1 MNTDKA
7 YLLGLIIGGGIFGN
21 AEDVFRIKLPYKKWG
36 SYLENPQR
44 AGQIASDIL
53 SRVGQMFR
61 AIYGLSVQYETT
73 PGGTWV
79 ILCEGDTA
87 LVKAELNHYGIAA
100 EGEIRGSADI
110 ELLVADLIDDNL
122 KRRFIA
128 GLADTIGSM
137 AKSQRRFSDEHQILS
152 FEIKGYNFKFVCE
165 LCRLL
170 YSINCIPDQVNWNH
184 PNIHCPSD
192 PYYRQWNK
200 GFKLRVLL
208 DQYARFG
215 AFAFRTKA
223 ESSNENRRLQREQ
236 HEAKRCETREI
247 HVTPSTVHL
256 AENDPRLPDVIKGGH
271 YVHFRHFCAV
281 LGCEHAPYNEICPIL
296 NKNLGELIN
305 PFPILTKGDIT
316 KIDDIIRNN
325 ELMANRTYTKHQVSV
340 RSLLQAYANDR
351 DALLYG
357 ENNNV
362 GYPINEILKATAY
375 IIADDSELFGNR
387 PRGGYIE
394 ILESHTTNDPALWVE
409 VCMPDLLTPL
419 VVAGNGRGALI
430 GAVNPSVYSRLVSRD
445 ATNPYKILVRSITE
459 EDLLNAE

>member
-36 SYLENPQR
+36 SYLSNPQR
-44 AGQIASDIL
+44 AGQIATDIL
-53 SRVGQMFR
+53 RRVGQMFR

-79 ILCEGDTA
+79 ILCEGDTST
-87 LVKAELNHYGIAA
+87 VKADLNHYGISA
-100 EGEIRGSADI
+100 EGEIRGNADI

-192 PYYRQWNK
+192 PYYSQWNK
-200 GFKLRVLL
+200 GFKLRILL
-208 DQYARFG
+208 DPYARFG

-223 ESSNENRRLQREQ
+223 ESSNENRSLQREQ
-236 HEAKRCETREI
+236 HEAEKCETREI
-247 HVTPSTVHL
+247 HITPSTVHP
-256 AENDPRLPDVIKGGH
+256 AENDARLPDVIRGGH
-271 YVHFRHFCAV
+271 YIHFRHFCAV
-281 LGCEHAPYNEICPIL
+281 LGCEHAPYNVICPIL
-296 NKNLGELIN
+296 NQNLGLLIN
-305 PFPILTKGDIT
+305 PFSILTKGGFEQIEH
-316 KIDDIIRNN
+316 IIQSDK
-325 ELMANRTYTKHQVSV
+325 LMANRAYTDRQISVLSLFRTYE
-340 RSLLQAYANDR
+340 ANR
-351 DALLYG
+351 DKLLYG
-357 ENNNV
+357 SNANT
-362 GYPINEILKATAY
+362 GYPISKILEAIAYVIADDTELFGKRPKGYIGILKAH
-375 IIADDSELFGNR
+375 IAANPTLC
-387 PRGGYIE
+387 
-394 ILESHTTNDPALWVE
+394 VE
-409 VCMPDLLTPL
+409 MHMPDLLTPL
-419 VVAGNGRGALI
+419 VVVGNGRGALI
-430 GAVNPSVYSRLVSRD
+430 GAVNPTVYSRLISRD
-445 ATNPYKILVRSITE
+445 ATNPYKILVRNITE
-459 EDLLNAE
+459 EDLRNA

>member
-36 SYLENPQR
+36 SYLDNPQR
-44 AGQIASDIL
+44 AGQIAADIL
-53 SRVGQMFR
+53 RRVGQMFR

-79 ILCEGDTA
+79 ILCEGDTTS
-87 LVKAELNHYGIAA
+87 VKADLNHYGISA
-100 EGEIRGSADI
+100 EGEIRGNADI

-152 FEIKGYNFKFVCE
+152 FEIKGYNFKFACE

-192 PYYRQWNK
+192 PYYAQWNK
-200 GFKLRVLL
+200 GFKLRILL

-215 AFAFRTKA
+215 AFAFRTKV
-223 ESSNENRRLQREQ
+223 ESSNENRSLQREQ
-236 HEAKRCETREI
+236 HEAEKCETREI
-247 HVTPSTVHL
+247 HITPSTVHP
-256 AENDPRLPDVIKGGH
+256 AENDARLPDVIRGGH

-281 LGCEHAPYNEICPIL
+281 LGCEHAPYNAICPIL
-296 NKNLGELIN
+296 NQNLGLLIN
-305 PFPILTKGDIT
+305 PFPILTKGDLERIEN
-316 KIDDIIRNN
+316 IIRNDS
-325 ELMANRTYTKHQVSV
+325 LMANRAYADRQISV
-340 RSLLQAYANDR
+340 LSLLQTYAADK
-351 DALLYG
+351 DKLLYG
-357 ENNNV
+357 SNENV
-362 GYPINEILKATAY
+362 GYPINEILKAIAY
-375 IIADDSELFGNR
+375 VIADDTELFGNR
-387 PRGGYIE
+387 PKGYIK
-394 ILESHTTNDPALWVE
+394 ILEAHTAADPTL
-409 VCMPDLLTPL
+409 CIDMRMPDLLTPL
-419 VVAGNGRGALI
+419 IIVGNGRGALI
-430 GAVNPSVYSRLVSRD
+430 GAVNPTVYSRLVSRD
-445 ATNPYKILVRSITE
+445 ATNPYKILVRNITE
-459 EDLLNAE
+459 EDLRNA